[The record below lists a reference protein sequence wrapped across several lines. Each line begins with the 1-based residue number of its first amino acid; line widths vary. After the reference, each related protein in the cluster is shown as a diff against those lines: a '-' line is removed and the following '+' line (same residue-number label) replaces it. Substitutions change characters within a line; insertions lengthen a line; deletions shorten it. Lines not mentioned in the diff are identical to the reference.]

1 MKIKEKQLKKQF
13 QIAENYIK
21 KLSDLIPEDGYIA
34 IRPSF
39 NLLNENDYQCIIAKD
54 PDSRLYLVFNVERRF
69 IFITELLDNT
79 FFYIKNYLENE
90 LDYGLD
96 NENKRRI
103 YNCLFYSNKE
113 LKKLLKKY
121 KQMKG

>member
-21 KLSDLIPEDGYIA
+21 KLSELIPEDDYIV

-39 NLLNENDYQCIIAKD
+39 NLLDENDYQCIIAND
-54 PDSRLYLVFNVERRF
+54 HPDNLYLAFNVEHHF
-69 IFITELLDNT
+69 IFITKSLTNT
-79 FFYIKNYLENE
+79 FSYIKNNLEAD

-113 LKKLLKKY
+113 LKKLLKK
-121 KQMKG
+121 KI